1 MHGVGKF
8 CNFLTEITV
17 YLRNGT
23 RYTYDYYGTLIGNHH
38 YLHWFIDVCDGTV
51 MLCLFFLLALLCSV
65 CVSFIVHIVSYV
77 DIGGQH

>member
-38 YLHWFIDVCDGTV
+38 YLHWFIDVRDGTV
-51 MLCLFFLLALLCSV
+51 MLCLFFCLFCSPLFVFLSLSILLVLLT
-65 CVSFIVHIVSYV
+65 
-77 DIGGQH
+77 